1 MARNKG
7 IEYIMNKYSEGDGY
21 IAFLD
26 ADDLWCPDVVSD
38 EFIAR
43 ILVKTK
49 IDVILFEG
57 VSSNSECTAFSHPL
71 LYKEHICDGGS
82 GVIWPMIGHF
92 SANLYSVELI
102 KKYNIRFIDGLKYS
116 EDKIFKM
123 QCMFLSDQVYYCS
136 EVLHVYRENE
146 NSVMRRIFNY
156 SPIEYYIPIIDA
168 WIMSDHFLNDF
179 ETISGKH
186 IDAGYTLASIYF
198 EI

>member
-1 MARNKG
+1 
-7 IEYIMNKYSEGDGY
+7 
-21 IAFLD
+21 
-26 ADDLWCPDVVSD
+26 
-38 EFIAR
+38 
-43 ILVKTK
+43 
-49 IDVILFEG
+49 
-57 VSSNSECTAFSHPL
+57 
-71 LYKEHICDGGS
+71 
-82 GVIWPMIGHF
+82 MIGHF